1 MYNEPKIII
10 LKNKLNVINFLNIDQ
25 FSDNK
30 IVLKTINNNIIITG
44 SNLVISKLVTDEVLI
59 NGNFSKIEFR

>member
-1 MYNEPKIII
+1 MNNEPKIII

-30 IVLKTINNNIIITG
+30 IILKTINNNIIITG

>member
-30 IVLKTINNNIIITG
+30 IVLKTTNTNIIITG
-44 SNLVISKLVTDEVLI
+44 SNLVISKLITDEVLI